1 MAASWDAPLFWDSFG
16 VTWDGTVAAG
26 KAIPTVVVEIDWNG
40 DGDLGDTNEDCSAD
54 FIEGVMFRGA
64 SIPSRLTGQAL
75 VGTMRVTL
83 DNKAGTYSPFYT
95 SSPISGSLLPGR
107 LVRFRTT
114 APGSVIL
121 WTGELETLLPKP
133 ALGGRMVAELIAL
146 GPLFGLQTESK
157 VAMTTNIGTGAAIT
171 AILDDISW
179 SATRRQIDTGQ
190 TTMTRWMVEP
200 KKALT
205 AAREVEATEAGLLRE
220 MRNGDIGFE
229 GRQHRLSEPHTTSQR
244 TFTDGTLGEGAT
256 GYDALEELD
265 SLPLIFNEFSSTVP
279 TWTPG
284 VEATL
289 WTLQET
295 GASSPAILAGEALT
309 FWAAYPNAA
318 VDPSGLGVG
327 VDEDGWVTPVHT
339 TDYTVNTQTDGGGDA
354 LQASVAVAA
363 SKFSNSMKITLT
375 NNSGSDGFITALKG
389 RGIPILAN
397 DPTTVSVEDATSQ
410 TAYGVR
416 KFPRP
421 EEAKW
426 VPSTTEAR
434 QWCNFQLSIYK
445 DPNPMLGITTPS
457 TRDIHHLTAA
467 LSGDV
472 SDRVT
477 VVATSA
483 RTLLGINEDF
493 FIEAVR
499 HRFDKGGELRSEFLL
514 SPAAPFSEFWV
525 LDKGALG
532 IGTKLGY

>member
-16 VTWDGTVAAG
+16 VGWDGAVAAG
-26 KAIPTVVVEIDWNG
+26 RAKPTVVVEVDWNG
-40 DGDLGDTNEDCSAD
+40 DGDFGDTGEDCSAH

-75 VGTMRVTL
+75 VGTMRITL
-83 DNKAGTYSPFYT
+83 DNTDGTYSPFYT
-95 SSPISGSLLPGR
+95 SSLIYGGLLPGR

-133 ALGGRMVAELIAL
+133 VVGGRNTAELTAL
-146 GPLFGLQTESK
+146 GPLRGLQTESK

-179 SATRRQIDTGQ
+179 SATRRQIDTGS

-220 MRNGDIGFE
+220 ERNGDVGFE
-229 GRQHRLSEPHTTSQR
+229 GRQHRLNAPHTTSRR
-244 TFTDGTLGEGAT
+244 TFSDGTLGAGVV
-256 GYDALEELD
+256 GYDSLEELD
-265 SLPLIFNEFSSTVP
+265 SLPLIFNEFSSTVQ
-279 TWTPG
+279 TWTVG

-295 GASSPAILAGEALT
+295 GASSPAILDGEALT
-309 FWAAYPNAA
+309 FWATYPNAA
-318 VDPSGLGVG
+318 VDPSGLGVC
-327 VDEDGWVTPVHT
+327 VDENGWVTPAWP
-339 TDYTVNTQTDGGGDA
+339 TDWAVKDSAEGGSDVPAG
-354 LQASVAVAA
+354 VTIAV
-363 SKFSNSMKITLT
+363 SKFSNSMKNTLT
-375 NNSGSDGFITALKG
+375 NNSGSDGFITLLQA
-389 RGIPILAN
+389 RGTPILAN
-397 DPTTVSVEDATSQ
+397 DPATVSVEDTTSQ

-426 VPSTTEAR
+426 VPDTTEAR
-434 QWCNFQLSIYK
+434 QWCNYQLSIYK
-445 DPNPMLGITTPS
+445 DPNPMLRITTPS

-499 HRFDKGGELRSEFLL
+499 HRFDKDGALRSEFLL